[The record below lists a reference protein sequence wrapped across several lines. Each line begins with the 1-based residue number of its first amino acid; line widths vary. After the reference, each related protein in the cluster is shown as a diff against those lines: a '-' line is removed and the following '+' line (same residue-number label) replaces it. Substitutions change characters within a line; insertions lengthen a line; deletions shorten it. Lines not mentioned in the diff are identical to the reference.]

1 MTITIH
7 ATDRK
12 EDRLPTETVT
22 ITGNGFIKRTGGSSD
37 VLYKFEN
44 PNEYH
49 EGITVRDNTQRCADV
64 CGNGLVMPGI
74 EECDDVGTPT
84 STATPASGDGCSASC
99 TIEEGW
105 ECNNQKTYGYEGEGP
120 SVCTARP
127 MIPTLSTETLS
138 IRILPFAVSIALSE
152 PAKSGSFEAADIIL
166 SGAAE
171 ASITSLQTVSNQ
183 RFTANVQPT
192 SGGTLSIQL
201 TAGKV
206 EMHNAAGYFNQ
217 DSNVLTVTIDAF
229 RPTPVLAATTA
240 SPDGI
245 VKSESPFSVT
255 VTFDEPI
262 RASTLILSDF
272 ATTNASVVSVSEL
285 GASGDT
291 FSIGVAPDADGG
303 INVQLPEA
311 MTEDLVG
318 NPNMASNIL
327 TVIYETPPT
336 TIPPTQGAGPPD
348 SGGGDGPPDGG
359 NGGPGSGDSGNG
371 DPGNGGPGN
380 GGPGD
385 CYCPNCPDPPPCVC
399 EDALDNMLPY
409 YACKDSQHMK
419 TISLSET
426 TFVTV
431 LEGSTNDDTLR
442 GNSKDNTLIGGDGDD
457 SLAGRG
463 GRDQL
468 IGGRGSDTFVITDEP
483 CDVTILDFETGASHD
498 QLNLRIFPSIT
509 SMEALEQRMTSGSVI
524 IDIDDMH
531 RVTIANLIQEEVFD
545 PRYFLLS
552 EGADEARDKGDD
564 ECGWFAYSRP
574 ECVDTILSI
583 VLGIVGV
590 AGLGVGVWQ
599 FAHNF
604 LKRGQKPT
612 EEKPTE
618 NEEGMDHRKRSISD
632 TRDSR
637 KKSYLQSK
645 SERRVSGSNQEEKQ
659 SGDEVAAVNRV

>member
-1 MTITIH
+1 
-7 ATDRK
+7 
-12 EDRLPTETVT
+12 
-22 ITGNGFIKRTGGSSD
+22 
-37 VLYKFEN
+37 
-44 PNEYH
+44 
-49 EGITVRDNTQRCADV
+49 
-64 CGNGLVMPGI
+64 
-74 EECDDVGTPT
+74 
-84 STATPASGDGCSASC
+84 
-99 TIEEGW
+99 
-105 ECNNQKTYGYEGEGP
+105 
-120 SVCTARP
+120 
-127 MIPTLSTETLS
+127 
-138 IRILPFAVSIALSE
+138 
-152 PAKSGSFEAADIIL
+152 
-166 SGAAE
+166 
-171 ASITSLQTVSNQ
+171 
-183 RFTANVQPT
+183 
-192 SGGTLSIQL
+192 
-201 TAGKV
+201 
-206 EMHNAAGYFNQ
+206 
-217 DSNVLTVTIDAF
+217 
-229 RPTPVLAATTA
+229 
-240 SPDGI
+240 
-245 VKSESPFSVT
+245 
-255 VTFDEPI
+255 
-262 RASTLILSDF
+262 
-272 ATTNASVVSVSEL
+272 
-285 GASGDT
+285 
-291 FSIGVAPDADGG
+291 
-303 INVQLPEA
+303 
-311 MTEDLVG
+311 
-318 NPNMASNIL
+318 
-327 TVIYETPPT
+327 
-336 TIPPTQGAGPPD
+336 
-348 SGGGDGPPDGG
+348 
-359 NGGPGSGDSGNG
+359 
-371 DPGNGGPGN
+371 
-380 GGPGD
+380 
-385 CYCPNCPDPPPCVC
+385 
-399 EDALDNMLPY
+399 
-409 YACKDSQHMK
+409 MK

-463 GRDQL
+463 GYDQL

-552 EGADEARDKGDD
+552 EGADEARNNGDD
-564 ECGWFAYSRP
+564 ECGWFTYSRP